1 MTYCTRWSKNVSLA
15 CLQRLEV
22 LQGIRSLLAPEPCNR
37 TMVVSWWK
45 TCWLGFKLGIPITQK
60 GVSSKDNCGVCR
72 WRIQPQEDVV
82 YLRQWIDIEMTKWQ
96 EMERSRILLVKQPR
110 QAWESSRHDAQ
121 IFLMF
126 SLQVPVCNISA
137 KRQSMRSFKKPNVDP
152 CSSQNVSNITSF
164 KYHDSKSNFFP
175 GS

>member
-96 EMERSRILLVKQPR
+96 EMERSRILLVKQPKQR
-110 QAWESSRHDAQ
+110 LG
-121 IFLMF
+121 I
-126 SLQVPVCNISA
+126 
-137 KRQSMRSFKKPNVDP
+137 
-152 CSSQNVSNITSF
+152 ITSQCPDIPDVQPARPGMQYLSKEAKHEIIQKAKCWPLF
-164 KYHDSKSNFFP
+164 LTKCLKYHQF
-175 GS
+175 